1 MGGGG
6 YPSLVLPFIYVPL
19 PSIYLNACLQYNKQ
33 SKEEKNKKR
42 YMKRRIR
49 REQQEGKKEKK
60 KDKPNKLR
68 RWDHTSY
75 VYIH

>member
-33 SKEEKNKKR
+33 SEEEKNKKGAT
-42 YMKRRIR
+42 RR
-49 REQQEGKKEKK
+49 KERKK

-68 RWDHTSY
+68 RCDHTSY